1 MTRIL
6 AYPRPDGQMAVR
18 NHLFVL
24 PAVVCA
30 NQVAIDVARDIPGV
44 KYVEHQHGC
53 AQIGADLAQTQ
64 RVFSH
69 LAAHPNAFATMLVG
83 LGCEGV
89 VTKDLYEQTRLRTTK
104 PLAVILIQEAGG
116 TPGAR
121 AEVAAWAAR
130 EQARAA
136 QAVRTAADWPAL
148 TVGVFTDASGAPA
161 VADAAAGVP
170 ADGGAPGHGAAA
182 AAAAVTAVL
191 TALWTAGA
199 RIVVPA
205 HLAAALSRFT
215 PDVAHLAYGARP
227 QGMARQPPRL
237 P

>member
-136 QAVRTAADWPAL
+136 QAVRTAADWPA
-148 TVGVFTDASGAPA
+148 
-161 VADAAAGVP
+161 
-170 ADGGAPGHGAAA
+170 
-182 AAAAVTAVL
+182 
-191 TALWTAGA
+191 
-199 RIVVPA
+199 
-205 HLAAALSRFT
+205 
-215 PDVAHLAYGARP
+215 
-227 QGMARQPPRL
+227 
-237 P
+237 